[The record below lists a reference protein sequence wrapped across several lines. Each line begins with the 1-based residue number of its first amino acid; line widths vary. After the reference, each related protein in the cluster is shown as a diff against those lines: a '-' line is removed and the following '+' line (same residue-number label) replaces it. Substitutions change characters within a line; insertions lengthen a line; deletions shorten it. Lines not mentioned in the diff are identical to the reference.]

1 MAKRCSTQTAA
12 EKEVFPR
19 NPKKGFTLDEL
30 YWLIGCSTV
39 QAITLADGRTMWM
52 DEEAKLSTILV
63 VNEKATDLLLEAGG
77 MPDDFVV
84 GKVLISTKGEVR

>member
-1 MAKRCSTQTAA
+1 MAKLINPDGSER
-12 EKEVFPR
+12 EVLPR

-30 YWLIGCSTV
+30 YWHIGCSTV
-39 QAITLADGRTMWM
+39 QAISLADGRTMWM

-63 VNEKATDLLLEAGG
+63 VNEKATEMLLDAGG

-84 GKVLISTKGEVR
+84 GKVLVTARGEVQ